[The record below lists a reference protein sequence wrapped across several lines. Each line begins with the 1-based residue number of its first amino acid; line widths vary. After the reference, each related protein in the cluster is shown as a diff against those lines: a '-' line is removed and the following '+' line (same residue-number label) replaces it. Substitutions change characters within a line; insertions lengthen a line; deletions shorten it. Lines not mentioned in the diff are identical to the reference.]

1 MLSNTKAARRTI
13 AMKNL
18 FIIMLYETK
27 SHIYFSYALLISFL
41 YVAQYTGIRIASWI
55 KKNESKMVT

>member
-41 YVAQYTGIRIASWI
+41 YGQ
-55 KKNESKMVT
+55 